1 MTQVAKIGGTALGA
15 PFARAALASLLLLAG
30 SPALPAQETDYLVT
44 DGPLSPEDF
53 YRLVS
58 CRALP
63 GGACT
68 AEPVRWSPERAAD
81 LRVALAPVPAD
92 APPDVVAAVRDA
104 LGRAI
109 GEINA
114 AGAQLRLRPGAPGE
128 PADVTLHLAPV
139 AEGSLI
145 EGTGVSGVDGQEIGA
160 ALVTVWW
167 DEGQDLTEAV
177 IVLAQDLPA
186 PDIGPVVL
194 EELTQAMGL
203 MTDIRN
209 PAYEGVSVFS
219 EDSNRVT
226 TLGPQDREALRRH
239 YPPLDP

>member
-1 MTQVAKIGGTALGA
+1 MRG
-15 PFARAALASLLLLAG
+15 AALVAGLLAAWG
-30 SPALPAQETDYLVT
+30 GATLAQQGDFLVT
-44 DGPLSPEDF
+44 QGKLSSEDF

-63 GGACT
+63 GGPCT
-68 AEPVRWSPERAAD
+68 ADPVRWSPEKARDLAVGFAPLPQGYPAETAARMTRA
-81 LRVALAPVPAD
+81 VEH
-92 APPDVVAAVRDA
+92 
-104 LGRAI
+104 AI
-109 GEINA
+109 EEINA
-114 AGAQLRLRPGAPGE
+114 AGAALRLRRAAKGE
-128 PADVTLHLAPV
+128 RPDIAIHLAPV
-139 AEGSLI
+139 NEGDTI
-145 EGTGVSGVDGQEIGA
+145 EGTGVRGVDGQAIGA

-177 IVLAQDLPA
+177 IVLAENLPA
-186 PDIGPVVL
+186 ADVGPVVL

-226 TLGPQDREALRRH
+226 RLGPQDREALRRH
-239 YPPLDP
+239 YPPEEP